1 MLELK
6 EMGLIREPKEVD
18 FIIQSKPLTQEE
30 DQCLSNF
37 IKQRKQEIAEGSVTS
52 PAHPL
57 PYKAKPCKHKAST

>member
-1 MLELK
+1 
-6 EMGLIREPKEVD
+6 MGLIREPKEVD

-52 PAHPL
+52 PTHPL